1 MHQYTSICY
10 RGRPTAS
17 RKLDF
22 GRFNWRRTKRS
33 ARFLDLGKAYRTSR
47 RRHCRSTFLFLFSG
61 LSSVLCDFNVF
72 DLCFI
77 ITFLRHLLSLGL
89 CAWPF
94 TVFLG
99 PPSMALP
106 ISNILRLLLFFSSL
120 LAHRLAPLYFD
131 DYQSDGVHPAGGGA
145 LVRSACQHM
154 HGFLQGSSG
163 HEDCANI
170 IEGKDTWIGERLDMG
185 HTLVHALRRRTWA

>member
-131 DYQSDGVHPAGGGA
+131 DYQSDGVHPAVRARHFTSSA
-145 LVRSACQHM
+145 LFFRLVFIFETSAI
-154 HGFLQGSSG
+154 GWRRLGSECLS
-163 HEDCANI
+163 AYA
-170 IEGKDTWIGERLDMG
+170 RLFTG
-185 HTLVHALRRRTWA
+185 VLRT